1 MHGGSGYHLQHP
13 GQHGHHDQSG
23 HLSSVTL
30 NRLDDRQPVVAGK
43 NKIFSISRNVQN
55 KPQQPLLASDVKYVN
70 TSRGKR
76 GPDKHNQI
84 HV

>member
-1 MHGGSGYHLQHP
+1 MGGSGYHLHHP
-13 GQHGHHDQSG
+13 GHHAQSG

-30 NRLDDRQPVVAGK
+30 NRLDDSQPVVASK

-55 KPQQPLLASDVKYVN
+55 KPGQPQQPLLASDVKYVN